1 MAESLQQV
9 KKIPV
14 VPISAKNGFALDKMM
29 TEVFRMYELWN
40 KRVPTHK
47 LNMFLEE
54 LKQAHPTP
62 LAKNGRRVP
71 MKYMT
76 QVSTRPPTFV
86 IFTSNPDCL
95 PDSYM
100 RYVSNG
106 LRQAFGI
113 EGVPIRI
120 HLRKRENP
128 FEKKGKKK
136 QC

>member
-1 MAESLQQV
+1 
-9 KKIPV
+9 
-14 VPISAKNGFALDKMM
+14 M

-62 LAKNGRRVP
+62 LARNGRRVP

-120 HLRKRENP
+120 HFRKRENP
-128 FEKKGKKK
+128 FENKGKKK